1 MIRHTLQMCMSEA
14 EVGAMVRMSCLR
26 DWYEGSSSRRDSVK
40 NLSFDRSLEKSDHRQ
55 LIIVTVTA
63 GRRSTTR

>member
-14 EVGAMVRMSCLR
+14 EVGTMVRMSCLR

-40 NLSFDRSLEKSDHRQ
+40 NLSFDRSLEKSDHRH
-55 LIIVTVTA
+55 
-63 GRRSTTR
+63 GRAPKYN